1 MSLTFINLEDS
12 PDKPKPF
19 GLASGMIED
28 FLHNPLEMLRT
39 LKCDKTSGSWDLG
52 KIREILNKINDLA
65 FQNNTSHDLIKP
77 RKISLENQNLSEQV
91 GDFDKLYSSFRLS
104 QKYDNK
110 SERIQQVIK
119 DFKNRVI
126 YRSIRP
132 SSVQPMK
139 IEQPQ
144 KCKLMSKEFEQK
156 LNTINAKYGMKA
168 SQLTVKSKYM
178 NHYSLN
184 TNNQQTTNTEFIRPQ
199 TTSCS
204 ARKTYSFR
212 REKTYDLDQK
222 FQYSARPSR
231 ARAQSGQQVQNFE
244 LEKQNQ
250 SIIARIMKKSERR
263 LNQKVNLKKYDLE
276 NHDIQPTF
284 MLDDSDSQTK
294 RLMKC
299 IEFNPLNSI
308 QQEYRNFMPNDED
321 FIVKL
326 GFQQLQSK
334 EKRQNQLKQK
344 VFYAKAQSNY
354 IQDPV

>member
-39 LKCDKTSGSWDLG
+39 LKCDKISGSWDLE

-65 FQNNTSHDLIKP
+65 FQNNVSHDIIKP
-77 RKISLENQNLSEQV
+77 RKISLENQKLIDQV
-91 GDFDKLYSSFRLS
+91 DDFDKLYSSFRHS

-110 SERIQQVIK
+110 SERIQKVIK

-126 YRSIRP
+126 YRSVRP
-132 SSVQPMK
+132 SSVQPK
-139 IEQPQ
+139 TIEQPK

-156 LNTINAKYGMKA
+156 LNNINEKYGMKG
-168 SQLTVKSKYM
+168 SQMTVKSKYM

-184 TNNQQTTNTEFIRPQ
+184 TNNQQTNTECIRPQ
-199 TTSCS
+199 TTTCS

-212 REKTYDLDQK
+212 REKTFDLDQK
-222 FQYSARPSR
+222 FQHNIRTSR
-231 ARAQSGQQVQNFE
+231 LRAQSGHQVQNFE

-250 SIIARIMKKSERR
+250 SIIARIMKKSEVR
-263 LNQKVNLKKYDLE
+263 LHQKVNLKKYDLE

-294 RLMKC
+294 RLMRC
-299 IEFNPLNSI
+299 IDFNPLNSI

-326 GFQQLQSK
+326 SFQQIQSK
-334 EKRQNQLKQK
+334 EKRQNKQKQK

-354 IQDPV
+354 IQDPI